1 MTRRRW
7 VLSTAAI
14 AVKGTSMRPAKYL
27 ILIGLT
33 MFVTAAVVPAS
44 AQSQNIQARISG
56 GGGNGKCTFEVEVQ
70 GSAEVQIRGNEGN
83 LRTLS
88 GSPAQWR
95 RLDCNQPLPGNPS
108 NFKFSGVD
116 GRGRQGLS
124 ADPNSNNGV
133 AVIRIDNT
141 TGGNEGYT
149 GDITWNGGNNGNG
162 EWGYG
167 SNNDNGS
174 YGNGNNNWNGQAQNI
189 RARISGGGGSGK
201 CTFEVVVSGPA
212 AEVRIRGDQGNLRA
226 SVGPAQWRRLD
237 CNQPLPRQPA
247 NFRFSGVDGHG
258 QQSLVQ
264 EPGANNGVAV
274 IRIDNGNRRNEGYTG
289 DVTWNGGGNKSWGN
303 YPDNSG
309 TGGGN
314 WDNGGINS
322 AVQACQDTVV
332 SRVRNDHRK
341 AQDIQFLPDSVR
353 ASRRSN
359 DLASLEGNG
368 VYRSSN
374 GKPRR
379 FTFNCLYD
387 VRSGQVRESAYQ
399 QQ

>member
-1 MTRRRW
+1 MVANLEALGQHANRRF
-7 VLSTAAI
+7 L
-14 AVKGTSMRPAKYL
+14 
-27 ILIGLT
+27 
-33 MFVTAAVVPAS
+33 
-44 AQSQNIQARISG
+44 
-56 GGGNGKCTFEVEVQ
+56 
-70 GSAEVQIRGNEGN
+70 
-83 LRTLS
+83 
-88 GSPAQWR
+88 
-95 RLDCNQPLPGNPS
+95 
-108 NFKFSGVD
+108 
-116 GRGRQGLS
+116 RGREAL
-124 ADPNSNNGV
+124 D
-133 AVIRIDNT
+133 
-141 TGGNEGYT
+141 
-149 GDITWNGGNNGNG
+149 G
-162 EWGYG
+162 E
-167 SNNDNGS
+167 
-174 YGNGNNNWNGQAQNI
+174 
-189 RARISGGGGSGK
+189 
-201 CTFEVVVSGPA
+201 
-212 AEVRIRGDQGNLRA
+212 
-226 SVGPAQWRRLD
+226 
-237 CNQPLPRQPA
+237 
-247 NFRFSGVDGHG
+247 
-258 QQSLVQ
+258 QSLVQ

-289 DVTWNGGGNKSWGN
+289 DVTWNGGGNNSWGN

-332 SRVRNDHRK
+332 SRVRNDHGK